1 MRGFALIHLGQEVLM
16 PTVDEALKLPLAG
29 DYVTCGMKKP
39 FHIEERDGDI
49 HCFVGW
55 MGKRGDFQNE
65 ANVVLWER
73 DRVIRE
79 AMALI
84 ERMGEVRLGPC
95 RAETFPEPDTLEEF
109 LRSFS
114 THGNLASYFPPVL
127 EKLGLCEVY
136 KKGRALYIRKKAA
149 G

>member
-1 MRGFALIHLGQEVLM
+1 V
-16 PTVDEALKLPLAG
+16 PTIEEALKQPLTG
-29 DYVTCGMKKP
+29 DYLTCGKKKP
-39 FHIEERDGDI
+39 FYVLERDGDL
-49 HCFVGW
+49 HCFVGFR
-55 MGKRGDFQNE
+55 KRMGDFENE
-65 ANVVLWER
+65 ANVVIWER

-79 AMALI
+79 ALAFI

-127 EKLGLCEVY
+127 EKLGLVEVF
-136 KKGRALYIRKKAA
+136 KKGRALYIRKKDD
-149 G
+149 

>member
-1 MRGFALIHLGQEVLM
+1 MAVPDL
-16 PTVDEALKLPLAG
+16 DAALKTPLGG
-29 DYVTCGMKKP
+29 DYVTCGQKKP

-49 HCFVGW
+49 HCFVGY
-55 MGKRGDFQNE
+55 MGRRGDFAQE
-65 ANVVLWER
+65 ANVVIWER

-79 AMALI
+79 AVAFI
-84 ERMGEVRLGPC
+84 ERMGEARLGPC

-127 EKLGLCEVY
+127 EKLGLVEVY
-136 KKGRALYIRKKAA
+136 KKGRALYVRLK
-149 G
+149 